1 VSGTATVPIVTRPV
15 VGIPTP
21 VEQARWARV
30 WEADCAIV
38 AMTYIDAVQRAG
50 GIAMLLPPDP
60 HVAQDPT
67 EVLDRLDALLLAG
80 GADLDPAAYGEA
92 PHPQTVAARGERDA
106 FELALV
112 RGAIARDLPTLGV
125 CRGMQVLNVAR
136 GGTLH
141 QHVPELVG
149 HEDHRRLPGTFGDHD
164 VRLRP
169 GSLASRASGG
179 EVVATKS
186 HHHQA
191 VDRLGE
197 GLVVTGWSSTDELP
211 EAIELPGARF
221 ALGVQWHPEAD
232 EASVVIAALVAE
244 ARSRALAA

>member
-1 VSGTATVPIVTRPV
+1 MVRGATVEGVARPV

-21 VEQARWARV
+21 IEHARWAGV

-38 AMTYIDAVQRAG
+38 AMTYIGAVQRAG
-50 GIAMLLPPDP
+50 GIALLLPPD
-60 HVAQDPT
+60 AQAAEEPA
-67 EVLDRLDALLLAG
+67 ELLDHLDALLLAG
-80 GADLDPAAYGEA
+80 GADMDPASYGAA
-92 PHPQTVAARGERDA
+92 PHPRTAGVRAERDA

-112 RGAIARDLPTLGV
+112 RGALARDLPVLGV

-149 HEDHRRLPGTFGDHD
+149 HEDHRRVPGAFGDHD
-164 VRLRP
+164 VRLQA
-169 GSLASRASGG
+169 GSLAARAAGG
-179 EVVATKS
+179 LTVPTKS

-191 VDRLGE
+191 IDALGT
-197 GLVVTGWSSTDELP
+197 GLRITGWSTLDELP

-232 EASVVIAALVAE
+232 EASEVIAALVTE

>member
-1 VSGTATVPIVTRPV
+1 VTRPV

-21 VEQARWARV
+21 VERASWARV

-50 GIAMLLPPDP
+50 GIALLLPPDAG
-60 HVAQDPT
+60 VTQDPS
-67 EVLDRLDALLLAG
+67 EVLDRIDALLLAG
-80 GADLDPAAYGEA
+80 GADLDPATYDAA
-92 PHPQTVAARGERDA
+92 PHPQTVAAQGERDA

-112 RGAIARDLPTLGV
+112 RGAVARDLPTLGV

-136 GGTLH
+136 GGTLN
-141 QHVPELVG
+141 QHVPDLVG

-164 VRLRP
+164 VRLRA
-169 GSLASRASGG
+169 GSLAARAAGAD
-179 EVVATKS
+179 VVATKS

-191 VDRLGE
+191 VDRIGE
-197 GLVVTGWSSTDELP
+197 GLVVTGWSSADELP